1 MARLHSTQGPENL
14 AGVEYFPLE
23 SWTVANFN
31 EENDGKG
38 TPSQVHLVFRLQGTK
53 ELEAAGEKQMPWFI
67 VRLKSGQAVDEL
79 IAALSVHRQEV
90 FGSYADDGKTE

>member
-1 MARLHSTQGPENL
+1 MAPLKKTDGPENL

-23 SWTVANFN
+23 SWEVANFH
-31 EENDGKG
+31 EENDAKGKPG
-38 TPSQVHLVFRLQGTK
+38 QIHVVFKLRGTK

-79 IAALSVHRQEV
+79 ISALAVHRQEV
-90 FGSYADDGKTE
+90 FGSFAEDGKTE